1 MNILTFPRGCPLTLT
16 GLIGARIIVFIITI
30 DLKDVNNVVVH
41 HARVP
46 YDATS
51 RAGTTLGDG

>member
-1 MNILTFPRGCPLTLT
+1 MALT
-16 GLIGARIIVFIITI
+16 GLIRARVIVLIITI
-30 DLKDVNNVVVH
+30 DLEDISIGVVH
-41 HARVP
+41 HARVT